1 MKRLFRHWF
10 LPHHTNNH
18 RPKILHDIS
27 IVLLII
33 SIIGISTLSLVGKKS
48 HSAVLGISYS
58 ISDVEMLTE
67 VNKQRADHGLAPLTM
82 NSQLSQAA
90 SGKAANMFQN
100 NYWAHFGPDGTTPW
114 QFIRGSG
121 YDYIDAGENLAK
133 GFTNSSDVVNAWM
146 NSPTHRANVL
156 SPKYHDIG
164 FAVVPGV
171 LEGEDTV
178 LVVQMFGSRDE
189 VETAQ
194 VEVEPVA
201 AQVVV
206 QETVNPSSGSAQ
218 EQTVITL
225 TPTPILVAAQP
236 TSAPL
241 VLNSNSRVSQDP
253 IINIAS
259 YSKSM
264 LLVIFVTLMLVFIL
278 DLLIIERRK
287 VPRIVG
293 HNIDHI
299 MLIALF
305 ILFIL
310 LFKSEFVM

>member
-1 MKRLFRHWF
+1 MKRFFRHWF
-10 LPHHTNNH
+10 LPHYTNNH

-27 IVLLII
+27 IILLVLA
-33 SIIGISTLSLVGKKS
+33 IIGVSTLSLVGKKT
-48 HSAVLGISYS
+48 HSDVLGISYS
-58 ISDVEMLTE
+58 ISDTEMLTA
-67 VNKQRADHGLAPLTM
+67 VNQQRALHGLAPLSM
-82 NSQLSQAA
+82 NSQLSAAA
-90 SGKAANMFQN
+90 SGKAANMFAN

-121 YDYIDAGENLAK
+121 YDYVDAGENLAK

-146 NSPTHRANVL
+146 NSETHRANIL
-156 SPKYHDIG
+156 SPKYTEIG
-164 FAVVPGV
+164 FAVVPGM

-178 LVVQMFGSRDE
+178 LVVQMFGSREAVEIAQAE
-189 VETAQ
+189 VA
-194 VEVEPVA
+194 PA
-201 AQVVV
+201 AVQTVV
-206 QETVNPSSGSAQ
+206 QETVNPASNSAK
-218 EQTVITL
+218 ELTVVSL
-225 TPTPILVAAQP
+225 TPAPVVIAKNPQVT
-236 TSAPL
+236 PL
-241 VLNSNSRVSQDP
+241 VLNTSSKISNNP
-253 IINIAS
+253 LINIQS

-264 LLVIFVTLMLVFIL
+264 LLFIFVILLAVFIL

-293 HNIDHI
+293 HNLDHI